1 MSTHDVDGLNAGYA
15 RALLDDYLEN
25 PEAVPSEWRALF
37 ESGDSALVASH
48 PGIARLLEKL
58 PASGGNGHTEAPPES
73 PAPVP
78 AVAPAHDER
87 LLGGVAAAMA
97 LVKAHRTH
105 GHLAARLDPLGSE
118 PVGDPSLEPLRLEP
132 KLTPE
137 LQAQIPAAVLRVHVP
152 GETLA
157 DVLPQLAETYCSTIA
172 YELEHLSDHQQRV
185 WLRQAIE
192 SGRYRQPLA
201 AEEKKALFRRLCE
214 VEGMERFL
222 RKRFLG
228 QKQFSV
234 EGLDVM
240 IPMLDETI
248 ELAAE
253 AGAHDVVLGMAH
265 RGRLNVLAHTIG
277 TPYEYIL
284 REFEGERTI
293 DAVAADPEGGT
304 GDVKYHLTAAGTRTT
319 ASGKIGVRLVANPS
333 HLEAVN
339 PVVEGRTRAE
349 QTDRST
355 ANGAHDPS
363 VALAVLLHGDA
374 AFAGQGVVA
383 ETFNLHHLDGYST
396 GGTLHLITN
405 NQIGFTT
412 DPSEGR
418 STRYSSDLAKG
429 FDSPIIHVNADDPE
443 ASIAAARLAMA
454 YRRRFGQDVVIDL
467 VGYRRFGHNEQ
478 DEAAYTQPL
487 MVEQIN
493 GHPSVRELYEEQLIE
508 EGVLTRAE
516 ADGLVGDVE
525 TALRAAHDRL
535 KASFAEPQEIDHGA
549 TGHSSTGTIDTA
561 VPSATLEQLNEQLL
575 RTAEEFSVHPKLAR
589 QLERRRAAM
598 TGGGIDWGHA
608 EALAFASLLVEGIP
622 IRLTGQDVQRGTFA
636 QRHLVLHDVHTGET
650 FTPMQHLDSGSASF
664 EVFNSPLSEYAC
676 VGFEYGYS
684 AAAPEALV
692 LWEAQYGDFAN
703 GAQIVIDQFISSG
716 LSKWRETSRLTLLL
730 PHGYEGNGPEHS
742 SARLERFL
750 QLGAQENLRV
760 VNCTTAAQYFH
771 LLRRQALDAT
781 ARPLVVVTPKGLLRL
796 KDATST
802 IGEFVGGG
810 FRTVIDDARIDK
822 RRVARLVL
830 CSGKVYYDI
839 VGHDTYA
846 EACRD
851 GRRRANRAA
860 LPVPDRSSCR
870 GRRLVPLARGGRVG
884 AGGAA
889 EHGPVAL
896 DPASPRRGC
905 VWAAAPVRRPPMAR
919 EPVRGLPDRSPDR
932 ARPHRPRGA
941 RARLT
946 GAVNTP
952 ATAPARTRRQAGGKV
967 KSMFKRLLEWLGLRK
982 RPPDSGVREPRRPV
996 PSASGGAI
1004 ALDPDDEQ

>member
-1 MSTHDVDGLNAGYA
+1 MSSHDVDGLNAGYA
-15 RALLDDYLEN
+15 RALLDEYLEN

-37 ESGDSALVASH
+37 ESGGSELVATH
-48 PGIARLLEKL
+48 PGIARLLETL
-58 PASGGNGHTEAPPES
+58 PQNANGENGH
-73 PAPVP
+73 P
-78 AVAPAHDER
+78 AVAEAPAPPAAAPSGAEIDSE

-118 PVGDPSLEPLRLEP
+118 PVGDPSLEPMRLEP

-137 LQAQIPAAVLRVHVP
+137 LQARIPASLLRVHVP
-152 GETLA
+152 GESLA
-157 DVLPQLAETYCSTIA
+157 DVLPKLSETYCSTIA

-192 SGRYRQPLA
+192 SGRYRQALSA
-201 AEEKKALFRRLCE
+201 DDKRLLFRRLCE
-214 VEGMERFL
+214 VDGMERFL

-228 QKQFSV
+228 QKQFSL

-248 ELAAE
+248 ELASE
-253 AGAHDVVLGMAH
+253 SGAHDVVMGMAH

-277 TPYEYIL
+277 MPYDYIL
-284 REFEGERTI
+284 REFEGERTL

-304 GDVKYHLTAAGTRTT
+304 GDVKYHLAAHGTRTT
-319 ASGKIGVRLVANPS
+319 SNGKVGVRLVANPS
-333 HLEAVN
+333 HLEAVD
-339 PVVEGRTRAE
+339 PVVEGRVRAE

-355 ANGAHDPS
+355 RNGAHDPS

-383 ETFNLHHLDGYST
+383 ETVNLHGLEGYST

-429 FDSPIIHVNADDPE
+429 FDIPIVHVNADDPE
-443 ASIAAARLAMA
+443 AAIAAVRLSMA

-493 GHPSVRELYEEQLIE
+493 GHPTVRELYEAQLVG
-508 EGVLTRAE
+508 EGVLTQAE
-516 ADGLVGDVE
+516 ADALVAEVESMLRDAHERLRASLGRDTALPEHDGAIPRSTAGDV
-525 TALRAAHDRL
+525 
-535 KASFAEPQEIDHGA
+535 I
-549 TGHSSTGTIDTA
+549 TA
-561 VPSATLEQLNEQLL
+561 VAADVLTSLNDELL
-575 RTAEEFSVHPKLAR
+575 RTPSEFTVHPKLAR
-589 QLERRRAAM
+589 QLERRRTAIES
-598 TGGGIDWGHA
+598 GGIDWGQA
-608 EALAFASLLVEGIP
+608 EALAYASLLVDGIP
-622 IRLTGQDVQRGTFA
+622 VRLTGQDSQRGTFS
-636 QRHLVLHDVHTGET
+636 QRHLVLHDVHTAET
-650 FTPMQHLDSGSASF
+650 FTPMQHLEDATASF
-664 EVFNSPLSEYAC
+664 EVFNSPLSEFAC

-703 GAQIVIDQFISSG
+703 GAQIVIDQFISSA

-760 VNCTTAAQYFH
+760 VNCTSAAQYFH
-771 LLRRQALDAT
+771 LLRRQALDAN
-781 ARPLVVVTPKGLLRL
+781 ARPLVVMTPKGLLRL
-796 KDATST
+796 KEASST
-802 IGEFVGGG
+802 LVELTDGSFQQ
-810 FRTVIDDARIDK
+810 VIDDSSVEKGAV
-822 RRVARLVL
+822 RRLIL
-830 CSGKVYYDI
+830 CSGKVYYDLL
-839 VGHDTYA
+839 GHEARATLEGVAIARVEQLYPFPTDAVRALISSYPSLTEVVWAQEEPQNMGPWRSIRHRLEETSA
-846 EACRD
+846 EVPLRYI
-851 GRRRANRAA
+851 GRPWRASPSEGYPTAHGIEQDRIARAA
-860 LPVPDRSSCR
+860 L
-870 GRRLVPLARGGRVG
+870 
-884 AGGAA
+884 
-889 EHGPVAL
+889 
-896 DPASPRRGC
+896 
-905 VWAAAPVRRPPMAR
+905 APV
-919 EPVRGLPDRSPDR
+919 
-932 ARPHRPRGA
+932 
-941 RARLT
+941 
-946 GAVNTP
+946 
-952 ATAPARTRRQAGGKV
+952 
-967 KSMFKRLLEWLGLRK
+967 
-982 RPPDSGVREPRRPV
+982 
-996 PSASGGAI
+996 
-1004 ALDPDDEQ
+1004 